1 MECVY
6 RERMKE
12 VGEKYD
18 EHVLIL
24 LLMKVFKHLNP
35 RSKTSL
41 TFLASSI
48 DDSLW
53 GIGTSIEET
62 NILLMKIELS
72 LYWFI
77 VMNECDLKSP
87 L

>member
-1 MECVY
+1 MGCVY

-18 EHVLIL
+18 EHVLIP
-24 LLMKVFKHLNP
+24 LLMKVFKHLNL

-53 GIGTSIEET
+53 GVGTSIEKT
-62 NILLMKIELS
+62 NIFLMKIELS
-72 LYWFI
+72 FY
-77 VMNECDLKSP
+77 
-87 L
+87 

>member
-6 RERMKE
+6 RERTKE
-12 VGEKYD
+12 VGEEYD
-18 EHVLIL
+18 EHVLIP

-41 TFLASSI
+41 TFLAFSI

-53 GIGTSIEET
+53 GVGTSTKEI
-62 NILLMKIELS
+62 NIFLMKIELS
-72 LYWFI
+72 LY
-77 VMNECDLKSP
+77 
-87 L
+87 